1 MKVFACH
8 AARIAHYPHL
18 SQTTYTRQK
27 PRLVR
32 GNDGGATNPPFAC
45 ETAWRKN
52 VLREELDMAETLSLD
67 TADRI
72 AQATLAAAR
81 SAKLQPL
88 TVVIL
93 DAGGHFILLK
103 REDGCGFFRHNTAH
117 AKAYGALGFGKGT
130 RYFAEMYGRTPG
142 MVSNLMAAVGG
153 ELFPSPGG
161 VLIRDQAGVL
171 LGAIGVSGD
180 VGDRDEEVALVGLN
194 AVNLR
199 GDTGAGS

>member
-1 MKVFACH
+1 M
-8 AARIAHYPHL
+8 AAIL
-18 SQTTYTRQK
+18 
-27 PRLVR
+27 
-32 GNDGGATNPPFAC
+32 
-45 ETAWRKN
+45 
-52 VLREELDMAETLSLD
+52 TLE

-81 SAKLQPL
+81 AANLQPL

-130 RYFAEMYGRTPG
+130 RYFAEMFGRTPG
-142 MVSNLMAAVGG
+142 MVANMIAAADGN
-153 ELFPSPGG
+153 LFPSPGG
-161 VLIRDQAGVL
+161 VLIRNAQAEL

-180 VGDRDEEVALVGLN
+180 VGDRDEEVALAGLS
-194 AVNLR
+194 AVKLF
-199 GDTGAGS
+199 GDTGAATP